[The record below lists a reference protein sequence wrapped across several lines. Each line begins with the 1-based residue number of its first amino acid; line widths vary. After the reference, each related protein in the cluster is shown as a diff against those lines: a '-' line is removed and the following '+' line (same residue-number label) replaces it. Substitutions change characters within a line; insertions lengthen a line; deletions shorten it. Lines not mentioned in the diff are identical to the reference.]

1 MGVYDYLRVEMELP
15 NVAYGKN
22 VPEELV
28 VNTNSL
34 FQTKSLE
41 KELRHYLLDSN
52 GVLSTNGVPV
62 GFSGVIKFYTF
73 DRFNF
78 GVSEATIL
86 GYWYEFKATLKKGVV
101 QDCELIQ
108 KEALSRE
115 RI

>member
-15 NVAYGKN
+15 NVAYGRH

-34 FQTKSLE
+34 FQTKSLD
-41 KELRHYLLDSN
+41 KDLKHYLLDKD
-52 GVLSTNGVPV
+52 GVLRTNGEPV
-62 GFSGVIKFYTF
+62 KFSGVLKFYTF
-73 DRFNF
+73 DRFNY

-86 GYWYEFKATLKKGVV
+86 GHWYEFRATLKKGVV

-115 RI
+115 RV